1 MSLRENLFLPP
12 IPCPGCITLQNL
24 AAKVVQENFK
34 EVAFQE
40 EFLSLSL
47 DQVVPYIASDQIDID
62 CEKDVF
68 DVSDRFFRGT
78 YVTRSAPIPVG
89 ILTPLA
95 PNPNELE
102 LEKRPD
108 ESL

>member
-1 MSLRENLFLPP
+1 MFDVSSAVARCIDSRTRGVALRENLFLPP

-68 DVSDRFFRGT
+68 DVSDDDSRAGRM
-78 YVTRSAPIPVG
+78 
-89 ILTPLA
+89 
-95 PNPNELE
+95 
-102 LEKRPD
+102 
-108 ESL
+108 

>member
-1 MSLRENLFLPP
+1 MADLFVLLALPP
-12 IPCPGCITLQNL
+12 LLPLRPHAFCYSIPPGCITLQNL
-24 AAKVVQENFK
+24 AAKVVQENFQ

-68 DVSDRFFRGT
+68 DVSSILGT
-78 YVTRSAPIPVG
+78 QYSFLYR
-89 ILTPLA
+89 
-95 PNPNELE
+95 
-102 LEKRPD
+102 
-108 ESL
+108 